1 MRVESAFEVES
12 ARRAA
17 RALAGEIGFTPAD
30 TESVVLA
37 VSELAANLV
46 RHAHGGR
53 IELSRIE
60 GSAGMQIES
69 HDHGP
74 GIECLADALQ
84 DGFSTV
90 GGLGSGLPAVHRLVD
105 EFEAGSSPAGT
116 WIVCRK
122 WRR

>member
-1 MRVESAFEVES
+1 MRVESVFEVER

-17 RALAGEIGFTPAD
+17 RALADDIGFAPAD
-30 TESVVLA
+30 TEEVVLA

-46 RHAHGGR
+46 RHALGGR

-69 HDHGP
+69 HDQGP
-74 GIECLADALQ
+74 GIESLADALK

-90 GGLGSGLPAVHRLVD
+90 GGLGSGLPAVQRLVD
-105 EFEAGSSPAGT
+105 DFEARTSPTGT